1 MAHDLSEERE
11 ADMLEDISTTARA
24 TALREFVCE
33 ETPIRPDDAVLSVGC
48 GPGFEPA
55 ALAERVGEAGR
66 VHGVDAN
73 GAVLARA
80 RERCADSPEVTFQR
94 GDVTAL
100 PVTDGAFDL
109 AVAKQVLQFV
119 DDIERALAELHRV
132 VGPGG
137 RVAVV
142 AGDRRTG
149 VIHASDPERARRA
162 NEIYRAARGDRHL
175 GTRLRSLLPE
185 AGFVVEDVVPRAA
198 VRTGIDDQVE
208 RGIEVQRGFL
218 EASEAFD
225 DAAVEAWERDL
236 RELDAA
242 GEFLSCSTA
251 FLYIGRKP
259 ETATTGPCPRER
271 R

>member
-11 ADMLEDISTTARA
+11 ADMLEDISTTARE
-24 TALREFVCE
+24 TASREFVCE

-48 GPGFEPA
+48 GPGFETA
-55 ALAERVGEAGR
+55 ALAGRVGADGR
-66 VHGVDAN
+66 VHGVDVN
-73 GAVLARA
+73 EAVLARV
-80 RERCADSPEVTFQR
+80 RERCADSPEVTFRR

-100 PVTDGAFDL
+100 PVTDG
-109 AVAKQVLQFV
+109 
-119 DDIERALAELHRV
+119 
-132 VGPGG
+132 
-137 RVAVV
+137 
-142 AGDRRTG
+142 
-149 VIHASDPERARRA
+149 
-162 NEIYRAARGDRHL
+162 
-175 GTRLRSLLPE
+175 
-185 AGFVVEDVVPRAA
+185 
-198 VRTGIDDQVE
+198 
-208 RGIEVQRGFL
+208 
-218 EASEAFD
+218 AFD